1 MGKNMTEI
9 LQFIKN
15 NISWVQSFMS
25 IIFTFAATVVSILT
39 YKRAKS
45 TVLQPIRNE
54 VIKKQAEIL
63 QDLLKFLRSEI
74 DYFPI
79 LSMNVILYLDELGFV
94 LKNHEE
100 TIKNIRKQICGSKI
114 VTKNKNIDF
123 VEVLEPFSEDLTE
136 EEIKKNKESKYKKAK
151 NGEIEIEQVY
161 ISKSFYEYINK
172 LNSFIE
178 NPFIP
183 KKFITILK
191 ELKRQIDYNSGE
203 ILVESLEEFLK
214 QYFVRYKDG
223 KPNFNMYGIYNMYH
237 RKIIESNKCIEKLED
252 EIREY
257 LYIDYEWK

>member
-1 MGKNMTEI
+1 MTEI

-94 LKNHEE
+94 LRNHEE
-100 TIKNIRKQICGSKI
+100 TIKNIRKQTWGRKI
-114 VTKNKNIDF
+114 VTKNKKIDF
-123 VEVLEPFSEDLTE
+123 GEGLEPYSED
-136 EEIKKNKESKYKKAK
+136 
-151 NGEIEIEQVY
+151 
-161 ISKSFYEYINK
+161 
-172 LNSFIE
+172 
-178 NPFIP
+178 
-183 KKFITILK
+183 
-191 ELKRQIDYNSGE
+191 
-203 ILVESLEEFLK
+203 
-214 QYFVRYKDG
+214 
-223 KPNFNMYGIYNMYH
+223 
-237 RKIIESNKCIEKLED
+237 
-252 EIREY
+252 
-257 LYIDYEWK
+257 